1 MAFQPKFTVSL
12 GSDCHSFI
20 ITDTTGNY
28 NASTNPT
35 GWGTPNP
42 ATSDITRITLS
53 VKNLY
58 TNITYDNIVALT
70 YTTAVTVFP
79 TSDLEIDGVS
89 IGDVVMPDGLYEFTY
104 TIVIS
109 DTTTYIATSNNILL
123 CESCCKIKT
132 IAANLDLDCGCCN
145 DPCADDIWKFLQ
157 VYTELKIIEYSGYC
171 GSSSNIFKKIKSL
184 QSLLKHFDCKNC

>member
-42 ATSDITRITLS
+42 ATSDVTRITLS
-53 VKNLY
+53 VTNLY
-58 TNITYDNIVALT
+58 TGVTYDDIVALA

-109 DTTTYIATSNNILL
+109 GTTTYVAESTNILL
-123 CESCCKIKT
+123 CQSCCKIKKLASKVK
-132 IAANLDLDCGCCN
+132 IDCGCCN
-145 DPCADDIWKFLQ
+145 DKCAEKITRFLEADALYKAIM
-157 VYTELKIIEYSGYC
+157 YTGLC
-171 GSSSNIFKKIKSL
+171 SSNSEIFDSISNL
-184 QSLLKHFDCKNC
+184 QEFLININCNNC

>member
-42 ATSDITRITLS
+42 ATSDATRITLS

-58 TNITYDNIVALT
+58 TNITYDDIVALA

-89 IGDVVMPDGLYEFTY
+89 IGDVLMPDGLYEFTY

>member
-1 MAFQPKFTVSL
+1 MALEIKFTVTL

-42 ATSDITRITLS
+42 ATSDVTRITLS

-58 TNITYDNIVALT
+58 TNITYDNIVSLT
-70 YTTAVTVFP
+70 YTDPVVVFP

-109 DTTTYIATSNNILL
+109 GTTTYSATSNNILL

-132 IAANLDLDCGCCN
+132 LASELDLDCGCCN

-171 GSSSNIFKKIKSL
+171 GGTANIFKKIKSL
-184 QSLLKHFDCKNC
+184 QLLLQSFNCKNC